1 MEDESILAKLLGAN
15 AVDQAAFEK
24 SFLTRLEE
32 NLKDVK
38 ETKQK
43 GNDKPN
49 DTDGN
54 IDIEDASVHH
64 VSKVV
69 HWDYPDEKLG
79 SQSAERRQLHEGPPI
94 SIRKQTTTRKNNS
107 TNNFGG
113 GFSSQPK
120 IVTVEN
126 LETDRER
133 KIRSGEMTP
142 FGSEI
147 LQSSIVETPIHAKG
161 SFLNFEKYLK
171 EQTELQKSRRKLVTK
186 KSKQKDYRFD
196 EMDKRKQSNSSS
208 DNEDDHEDNDD
219 GVSLEAIKNKARKK
233 MTASTSS
240 IKKYSL
246 DMHVIFP
253 KKRKRKQKLGCGTND
268 DLRDVRRKPGKMAA
282 ETTAVY
288 IHQSDDS
295 EYVPSDNI
303 ASDDDCQTLT
313 RQRSIRRQKKRTKIA
328 DYRFDEGSDWLD
340 ECSDDE
346 HPIKSRSKKEA
357 DDGDYK
363 YYLQRV
369 KNWKK
374 SERRVTGKMHS
385 FDGGF
390 KMPSYLW
397 DSLYKY
403 QKIGVK
409 WLWEL
414 HQQRVG
420 GILGDEMGLGKTIQI
435 ITFLA
440 GVSCANLLFPFSNY
454 RGLGPSI
461 IICPATVMHQWVK
474 EFHKWWPPFRVA
486 ILHESGSY
494 SGSKATLIKSV
505 QDSNGILITSYAGV
519 VSNQNDILRYQWHYV
534 ILDEGHKIRNPDA
547 QATLTLKQV
556 ATPHRFILSGSPLQN
571 NLKELWS
578 LFDFV
583 YPGKL
588 GTLPAFMEQFAVPI
602 TQGGYSNA
610 SEMQVA
616 TAFKCATILRNI
628 INPYL
633 LRRMKADVKTHLNLP
648 EKNEQVLFC
657 KMTDEQKTLYINY
670 INSRE
675 IESIVHGRFNLFVGL
690 INLRK
695 ICNHPHLFDG
705 GPKLI
710 KSTFSKTTPKSK
722 SGMEDEEPRLE
733 EDEGSDIELDPSDV
747 FGHWTKSGKMIV
759 VETLLKLWH
768 KQKHKVLLFTQ
779 SRQMLCILENFV
791 RQQNYNYLRL
801 DGSTSI
807 GTRQPLIQRFNVDP
821 DLFVFIL
828 TTRVGGLGVNLTGA
842 NRIII
847 FDPDWNPS
855 TDSQARE
862 RAWRIGQNRQVTI
875 YRLITS
881 GTIEEKIYHRQIF
894 KQFLTNRVLKDPRQ
908 KRFFKS
914 NDLLEL
920 FSFNEGSAK
929 GTESEAIFAGTGSKI
944 KFKKSKKHKSSNRG
958 SEAKEKPSGK
968 FRSVPFLE
976 KQSKNEAV
984 ANDDDSCKNKDL
996 QDSYVLQK
1004 LFSKSGVEAAFRHD
1018 SIVNTNEADYM
1029 IVEQE
1034 AERVAKE
1041 AACALKRS
1049 REQCWTADSGN
1060 VNWTG
1065 SHGIVRQSSELPKP
1079 KFGLKGVIA
1088 STSKSTS
1095 RNASSETAAG
1105 LCEPK
1110 HFSGPSLES
1119 NTCESTKPL
1128 SSSDI
1133 LAIIRARNRPL
1144 TAPSTHENEGNS
1156 SAPYISVLQ
1165 AEHQELF
1172 SDIRDYIAFQAVVDG
1187 QATTTEL
1194 VTRFRTRLPPKE
1206 TPLFKKMLGQLCTFR
1221 RVEGQGV
1228 WRLKPIF
1235 R

>member
-1 MEDESILAKLLGAN
+1 MEEESILARLLGARAN
-15 AVDQAAFEK
+15 AVDQVKFEQT
-24 SFLTRLEE
+24 FITRLEE
-32 NLKDVK
+32 NLKEAEAAEQAEEHED
-38 ETKQK
+38 
-43 GNDKPN
+43 GND
-49 DTDGN
+49 
-54 IDIEDASVHH
+54 EDAALVNEDGEEGHPQEIVIGENASTCN
-64 VSKVV
+64 
-69 HWDYPDEKLG
+69 EKLL
-79 SQSAERRQLHEGPPI
+79 SLP
-94 SIRKQTTTRKNNS
+94 
-107 TNNFGG
+107 
-113 GFSSQPK
+113 
-120 IVTVEN
+120 VTKKGAPTGKGLIAAKKRALVKTVTEEKVET
-126 LETDRER
+126 EQER
-133 KIRSGEMTP
+133 KIRTGEMTP
-142 FGSEI
+142 FGSDI
-147 LQSSIVETPIHAKG
+147 LQLSTAETPTRSMG
-161 SFLNFEKYLK
+161 SFLDFDKYLK
-171 EQTELQKSRRKLVTK
+171 EQTERQKGRRKFAAKTG
-186 KSKQKDYRFD
+186 KQKDNRFD
-196 EMDKRKQSNSSS
+196 ATKKLKKKNRADDSEVEEGEVS
-208 DNEDDHEDNDD
+208 DDDEE
-219 GVSLEAIKNKARKK
+219 VSLE
-233 MTASTSS
+233 T
-240 IKKYSL
+240 IKKKAKLKVAASLSSKKKSPL
-246 DMHVIFP
+246 DMNVIFP
-253 KKRKRKQKLGCGTND
+253 KKRKRKAKLGSGTSED
-268 DLRDVRRKPGKMAA
+268 PRDARRTPGKTVA
-282 ETTAVY
+282 ESTAMY
-288 IHQSDDS
+288 INPSDDS
-295 EYVPSDNI
+295 NYIPSDNGT
-303 ASDDDCQTLT
+303 SDDDYQTST
-313 RQRSIRRQKKRTKIA
+313 VERPIRQQKKRTKKSP
-328 DYRFDEGSDWLD
+328 DRFSDDSDWLD
-340 ECSDDE
+340 SSEDE
-346 HPIKSRSKKEA
+346 RPLKSRSKKET
-357 DDGDYK
+357 DDGNYK
-363 YYLQRV
+363 YYLKRV
-369 KNWKK
+369 ESWKQ
-374 SERRVTGKMHS
+374 SETRLTGKMHS
-385 FDGGF
+385 FEGGF
-390 KMPSYLW
+390 KLPSYLW

-420 GILGDEMGLGKTIQI
+420 GILGDEMGLGKTIQV

-440 GVSCANLLFPFSNY
+440 GVSCSNLLFPFTNY

-461 IICPATVMHQWVK
+461 IVCPATVMHQWVK

-494 SGSKATLIKSV
+494 SGSKTAFIKSI

-519 VSNQNDILRYQWHYV
+519 VSNQNEILRYQWHYV

-602 TQGGYSNA
+602 TLGGYSNA
-610 SEMQVA
+610 SEVQVA
-616 TAFKCATILRNI
+616 TAFKCATILRDI

-648 EKNEQVLFC
+648 EKTEQVLFC
-657 KMTDEQKTLYINY
+657 KMTDEQRALYINY

-675 IESIVHGRFNLFVGL
+675 IESIVQGRFNLFVGL

-710 KSTFSKTTPKSK
+710 KSTKFAKKIPKSS
-722 SGMEDEEPRLE
+722 SGMKDDEEPRLE
-733 EDEGSDIELDPSDV
+733 EDEGSDIELDPTDS
-747 FGHWTKSGKMIV
+747 FGHWSKSGKMIV

-791 RQQNYNYLRL
+791 RQQNYNYVRL

-807 GTRQPLIQRFNVDP
+807 GSRQPLIQRFNEDP

-862 RAWRIGQNRQVTI
+862 RAWRIGQIRQVTI

-881 GTIEEKIYHRQIF
+881 GTIEEKMYHRQIF

-920 FSFNEGSAK
+920 FSYNEGSGK

-944 KFKKSKKHKSSNRG
+944 KLKKSKKQKDKGEAREKS
-958 SEAKEKPSGK
+958 SGK
-968 FRSVPFLE
+968 FRGVPFLE

-984 ANDDDSCKNKDL
+984 TNEDEEVAKDNDL

-1018 SIVNTNEADYM
+1018 SIVNTDEADYM
-1029 IVEQE
+1029 LVEQE

-1041 AACALKRS
+1041 AAAALKRS
-1049 REQCWTADSGN
+1049 REQCWSADSGN

-1065 SHGIVRQSSELPKP
+1065 SHGAVREPSQLPKP
-1079 KFGLKGVIA
+1079 KFGSKRAFTNTTTKPIA
-1088 STSKSTS
+1088 SATPAVSTNESK
-1095 RNASSETAAG
+1095 
-1105 LCEPK
+1105 L
-1110 HFSGPSLES
+1110 FSGPSLEPEKS
-1119 NTCESTKPL
+1119 DLIKPL
-1128 SSSDI
+1128 SSSDM

-1144 TAPSTHENEGNS
+1144 TAPSTDDNDNNEGSSS
-1156 SAPYISVLQ
+1156 SAFVSQ
-1165 AEHQELF
+1165 MRTEHQELF
-1172 SDIRDYIAFQAVVDG
+1172 RDLRDYIAFQAIVDG

-1194 VTRFRTRLPPKE
+1194 VSRFKTRLPPEE

-1228 WRLKPIF
+1228 WRLKPVY